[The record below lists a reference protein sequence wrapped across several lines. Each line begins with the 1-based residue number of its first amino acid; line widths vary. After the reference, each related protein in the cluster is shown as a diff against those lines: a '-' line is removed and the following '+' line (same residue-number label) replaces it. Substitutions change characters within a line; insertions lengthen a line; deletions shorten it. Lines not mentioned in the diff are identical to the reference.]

1 MPMEA
6 ARNDPFFRVPR
17 ANVTTSEGDAELPI
31 LYYDVSALLALFAI
45 DHERAAVKL
54 EGMGLVPGLG
64 WGKKAIAALAF
75 YEYRETSIGPYNEAA
90 LALAACPCQM
100 AKFGGWFN
108 LYGDIQTR
116 RVGFHIL
123 NLPVTTRIACA
134 GGIELWG
141 YPKFITQIPFKLE
154 KTAFDAFVMD
164 PDNDQVIVRLN
175 GELGLSLPAPPL
187 SLVLYSQL
195 DNRMLRSTVNV
206 RGRVR
211 LRGGGGLRVT
221 VGDSDHDMAK
231 NLRDLHLDGARPL
244 FVMDTHR
251 FQSRLN
257 LGEEIYLA

>member
-1 MPMEA
+1 
-6 ARNDPFFRVPR
+6 
-17 ANVTTSEGDAELPI
+17 
-31 LYYDVSALLALFAI
+31 
-45 DHERAAVKL
+45 
-54 EGMGLVPGLG
+54 
-64 WGKKAIAALAF
+64 
-75 YEYRETSIGPYNEAA
+75 
-90 LALAACPCQM
+90 
-100 AKFGGWFN
+100 
-108 LYGDIQTR
+108 
-116 RVGFHIL
+116 
-123 NLPVTTRIACA
+123 
-134 GGIELWG
+134 
-141 YPKFITQIPFKLE
+141 
-154 KTAFDAFVMD
+154 
-164 PDNDQVIVRLN
+164 VIVRLN